1 MPIRADGNRII
12 EVGRSFAAWSGEMQD
27 LLGSITA
34 AVATLQDSWESKAAR
49 DFQAMTEEA
58 LPHLRGLA
66 EFMQTHSDG
75 LVRYGTDLN
84 YMADTYYVSAG

>member
-1 MPIRADGNRII
+1 MPIRADGHRII
-12 EVGRSFAAWSGEMQD
+12 EVGHSFAAWSREMEG
-27 LLGSITA
+27 LLNSVTA
-34 AVATLQDSWESKAAR
+34 AVTTLQDSWESKAAL
-49 DFQAMTEEA
+49 DFRAMVDEA